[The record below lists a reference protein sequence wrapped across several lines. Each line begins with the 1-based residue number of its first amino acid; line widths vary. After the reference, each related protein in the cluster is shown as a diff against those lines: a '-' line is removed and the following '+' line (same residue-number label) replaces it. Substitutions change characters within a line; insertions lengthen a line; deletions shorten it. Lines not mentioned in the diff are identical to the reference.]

1 MVRRFAKGPARPRR
15 PLLGTAAESPAPRKP
30 RCGGQGPPAFACA
43 GRRGRGPGKAGVQV
57 RAWWRRSGP
66 HSPGC
71 RRAPG
76 GRLALRRAGARTG
89 RGGAGALDGDIASE
103 AGAVAW
109 SLAIVRRFLK
119 GPARPRRRLSRSGRE
134 SGALEV
140 MNSYYAYY
148 HYWR

>member
-1 MVRRFAKGPARPRR
+1 MHWNDDP
-15 PLLGTAAESPAPRKP
+15 
-30 RCGGQGPPAFACA
+30 QGLRA
-43 GRRGRGPGKAGVQV
+43 QV
-57 RAWWRRSGP
+57 HADGSWRRKG
-66 HSPGC
+66 
-71 RRAPG
+71 PG

-89 RGGAGALDGDIASE
+89 RGGAGALDGNIASE

-119 GPARPRRRLSRSGRE
+119 GPARSRRRLSRSGRE

-148 HYWR
+148 HH